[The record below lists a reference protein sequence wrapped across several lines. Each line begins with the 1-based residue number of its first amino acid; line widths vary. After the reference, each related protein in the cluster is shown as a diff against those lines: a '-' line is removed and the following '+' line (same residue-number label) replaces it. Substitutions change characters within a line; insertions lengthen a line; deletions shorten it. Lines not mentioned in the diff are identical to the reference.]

1 MSKKRF
7 VGCIY
12 LKDEQAIKHFSD
24 ETVIDTDP
32 VHLAKKYSDNGVDE
46 IIVYDIDANHSVE
59 RFKIGD
65 GTTLVNDLPFT
76 IDKSIKDFFTSKDE
90 IFYIDG
96 GRISDY

>member
-1 MSKKRF
+1 MADRVLSARTIQIHDTEANWLKAVSF
-7 VGCIY
+7 VPRLG
-12 LKDEQAIKHFSD
+12 
-24 ETVIDTDP
+24 
-32 VHLAKKYSDNGVDE
+32 E
-46 IIVYDIDANHSVE
+46 IVVYDIDANHSTE